1 MFNYKIILQYEGTRY
16 NGWQKNKNAENTIQ
30 DLLETTI
37 SKVINEKVEVNG
49 SGRTDSGVH
58 AMGQTANFKTSKQFS
73 TKLLLNN
80 INDALPSDIKILS
93 CEEVNER
100 FHSRLNAKSKTYK
113 YTIDIGNK
121 PNVFTRRFVQHYPCI
136 LDFWE
141 MERAIKHIIGEKDF
155 KTFCSNKRTKKST
168 IRTVYSI
175 DIEKNGTEISFI
187 YKGNGFLYNMV
198 RIMTGTLIDVGTGKI
213 KSNDINKIINSKDR
227 SMAGATMP
235 ARGLMLMEVKY

>member
-49 SGRTDSGVH
+49 SGRTDAGVH
-58 AMGQTANFKTSKQFS
+58 AMGQTANFKASKQFS

>member
-37 SKVINEKVEVNG
+37 SKVINEKVDVNG
-49 SGRTDSGVH
+49 SGRTDAGVH
-58 AMGQTANFKTSKQFS
+58 AMGQTANFKASKQFS